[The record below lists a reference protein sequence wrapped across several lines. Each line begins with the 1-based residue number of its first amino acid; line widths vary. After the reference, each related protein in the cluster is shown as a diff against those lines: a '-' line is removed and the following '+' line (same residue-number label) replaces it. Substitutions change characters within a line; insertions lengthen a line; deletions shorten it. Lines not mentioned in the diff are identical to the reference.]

1 MGGFVRRIVRTF
13 SSVISPPP
21 AQVAQ
26 APVQAPVQA
35 PAQTAPV
42 ADVAAQKKAA
52 LGSGY
57 GTSGQTVLAKGGDEE
72 ANVSKTV
79 LGQGKKKKIRA

>member
-26 APVQAPVQA
+26 APVQAVA

-42 ADVAAQKKAA
+42 VDVAAQKKAA

-79 LGQGKKKKIRA
+79 LGQGKKKKIKA

>member
-13 SSVISPPP
+13 SNVISPPP

-26 APVQAPVQA
+26 APVQTVA

-57 GTSGQTVLAKGGDEE
+57 GTTGQTVLSSGDTEE
-72 ANVSKTV
+72 ANVSKTI
-79 LGQGKKKKIRA
+79 LGQGKKKKIKA

>member
-26 APVQAPVQA
+26 APVQAVA
-35 PAQTAPV
+35 PEQTAPV

>member
-1 MGGFVRRIVRTF
+1 MGGFVRRIFKTVF
-13 SSVISPPP
+13 SQPKPVI
-21 AQVAQ
+21 
-26 APVQAPVQA
+26 
-35 PAQTAPV
+35 APV
-42 ADVAAQKKAA
+42 AQTVAETSPVAKEAVDVAKQKQAA

-79 LGQGKKKKIRA
+79 LGQGKKKKIKA

>member
-26 APVQAPVQA
+26 APVQAVA

-57 GTSGQTVLAKGGDEE
+57 GTSGQTVLSKGGDEE

>member
-1 MGGFVRRIVRTF
+1 MGFVRRIIQTITQTVN
-13 SSVISPPP
+13 PP
-21 AQVAQ
+21 AVQVQ
-26 APVQAPVQA
+26 APVQAPVA
-35 PAQTAPV
+35 AQTAPV

-72 ANVSKTV
+72 ANVSKTI
-79 LGQGKKKKIRA
+79 LGQGKKKKIKA

>member
-1 MGGFVRRIVRTF
+1 MGFVRRIIQTITQTVN
-13 SSVISPPP
+13 PP
-21 AQVAQ
+21 AVQVQ
-26 APVQAPVQA
+26 QA

>member
-1 MGGFVRRIVRTF
+1 MGFVRSIIRT
-13 SSVISPPP
+13 ITQTIKPPI
-21 AQVAQ
+21 AQVQ
-26 APVQAPVQA
+26 APVQAPVA
-35 PAQTAPV
+35 AQTAPV

-72 ANVSKTV
+72 ANVSKTI
-79 LGQGKKKKIRA
+79 LGQGKKKKIKA

>member
-1 MGGFVRRIVRTF
+1 MGFVRRIIRTITQT
-13 SSVISPPP
+13 VNPP
-21 AQVAQ
+21 AVQVQ
-26 APVQAPVQA
+26 APVQAPVA
-35 PAQTAPV
+35 AQTAPV

-72 ANVSKTV
+72 ANVSKTI
-79 LGQGKKKKIRA
+79 LGQGKKTKIKA

>member
-1 MGGFVRRIVRTF
+1 MGFVRRIIHTITQTVN
-13 SSVISPPP
+13 PP
-21 AQVAQ
+21 AVQLQQ
-26 APVQAPVQA
+26 APAQTA

-57 GTSGQTVLAKGGDEE
+57 GTSGQTVLSSGDTEE
-72 ANVSKTV
+72 ANVSKTI
-79 LGQGKKKKIRA
+79 LGQGKKKKIKA

>member
-26 APVQAPVQA
+26 APVQAP
-35 PAQTAPV
+35 AQTSPV

-52 LGSGY
+52 LGYGY
-57 GTSGQTVLAKGGDEE
+57 GTSGQTVLASGTDTE
-72 ANVSKTV
+72 ANVQKTV
-79 LGQGKKKKIRA
+79 LGGGKKKRIKA

>member
-1 MGGFVRRIVRTF
+1 MGFVRRIIQTITQTVN
-13 SSVISPPP
+13 PPVV
-21 AQVAQ
+21 QVAPTQ
-26 APVQAPVQA
+26 TA

-57 GTSGQTVLAKGGDEE
+57 GTTGQTVLSSGDTEE
-72 ANVSKTV
+72 ANVSKTI
-79 LGQGKKKKIRA
+79 LGQGKNKKIKA

>member
-26 APVQAPVQA
+26 APVQPVA

-79 LGQGKKKKIRA
+79 LGQGKKKKIKA

>member
-1 MGGFVRRIVRTF
+1 MGFVRRIIQTITQTVN
-13 SSVISPPP
+13 PP
-21 AQVAQ
+21 AVQVQ
-26 APVQAPVQA
+26 APVQAPVA
-35 PAQTAPV
+35 AQTAPV

-72 ANVSKTV
+72 ANVSKTI
-79 LGQGKKKKIRA
+79 LGQCKKKKIKA

>member
-1 MGGFVRRIVRTF
+1 MGFVRRIIQTITQTVN
-13 SSVISPPP
+13 PP
-21 AQVAQ
+21 AVQVQQ
-26 APVQAPVQA
+26 APVQAPV
-35 PAQTAPV
+35 QTAPV

-79 LGQGKKKKIRA
+79 LGQGKKKKIKA